1 MKNITLIKKASIL
14 AVIAVTALSMSACGD
29 MKKSDDSKK
38 DTASSVAAP
47 VEVSTADEEIAVAA
61 PAESKAEEAPKAEEK
76 LEMTRAEISNNTG
89 IDVYVIQILDKDGKC
104 IADLLKDGAFLSTGF
119 AQSFE
124 IPSGEA
130 LTVRYG
136 PDENTVY
143 DVEKVNTSICSTI
156 RLGLNVNEPS
166 VECITK
172 DGETTTIVGT
182 YVEGHEYTDNYDETN
197 NNGYD
202 YNANNDNGDDGY
214 TNNGDNGDD
223 GYADN
228 GDNGDDGYTDNG
240 DNGQGGCV
248 GDDALTF

>member
-1 MKNITLIKKASIL
+1 MKKASIL

-29 MKKSDDSKK
+29 TKKNDESKK
-38 DTASSVAAP
+38 DTTSSSAAVEVITSDEEEKAP
-47 VEVSTADEEIAVAA
+47 V
-61 PAESKAEEAPKAEEK
+61 ESKAEADSKAEEK
-76 LEMTRAEISNNTG
+76 LEMMRVEISNNTG

-136 PDENTVY
+136 SDENTVY

-166 VECITK
+166 VECLTK
-172 DGETTTIVGT
+172 DGESLTVAGKP
-182 YVEGHEYTDNYDETN
+182 VEGAISNENEPVVTEPYYEEPVVDNYNEYNEEPSYEEPAQN
-197 NNGYD
+197 NND
-202 YNANNDNGDDGY
+202 
-214 TNNGDNGDD
+214 
-223 GYADN
+223 
-228 GDNGDDGYTDNG
+228 
-240 DNGQGGCV
+240 QGGCIS
-248 GDDALTF
+248 DDAFTF

>member
-1 MKNITLIKKASIL
+1 MNITLMKKASIL

-29 MKKSDDSKK
+29 TKKNDESKK
-38 DTASSVAAP
+38 DTTSSSAAVEVITSDEEEKAP
-47 VEVSTADEEIAVAA
+47 V
-61 PAESKAEEAPKAEEK
+61 ESKAEADSKAEEK
-76 LEMTRAEISNNTG
+76 LEMMRVEISNNTG

-136 PDENTVY
+136 SDENTVY

-166 VECITK
+166 VECLTK
-172 DGETTTIVGT
+172 DGESLTVAGKP
-182 YVEGHEYTDNYDETN
+182 VEGAISNENEPVVTEPYYEEPVVDNYNEYNEEPSYEEPAQN
-197 NNGYD
+197 NND
-202 YNANNDNGDDGY
+202 
-214 TNNGDNGDD
+214 
-223 GYADN
+223 
-228 GDNGDDGYTDNG
+228 
-240 DNGQGGCV
+240 QGGCIS
-248 GDDALTF
+248 DDAFTF

>member
-38 DTASSVAAP
+38 DTASSAAAP
-47 VEVSTADEEIAVAA
+47 VEVSTADEEVATPA
-61 PAESKAEEAPKAEEK
+61 PAESKAEAESKPEEK
-76 LEMTRAEISNNTG
+76 FEMMRAEISNNTG
-89 IDVYVIQILDKDGKC
+89 IDVYVIQILDKDGKV

-136 PDENTVY
+136 SDENTVY

-166 VECITK
+166 VECLTK
-172 DGETTTIVGT
+172 DGESLTVAGKP
-182 YVEGHEYTDNYDETN
+182 VEGVISNENEPVVTEPYYEEPVVDNYNEYNEEPVN
-197 NNGYD
+197 NNEEPSYEEPAQ
-202 YNANNDNGDDGY
+202 NNND
-214 TNNGDNGDD
+214 
-223 GYADN
+223 
-228 GDNGDDGYTDNG
+228 
-240 DNGQGGCV
+240 QGGCIS
-248 GDDALTF
+248 DDAFTF

>member
-1 MKNITLIKKASIL
+1 MNNMIMKKASIL

-29 MKKSDDSKK
+29 TKKSDESKK
-38 DTASSVAAP
+38 DTASSAAAA
-47 VEVSTADEEIAVAA
+47 VEVITSDEEEKA

-76 LEMTRAEISNNTG
+76 LEMMRAEISNNTG
-89 IDVYVIQILDKDGKC
+89 IDVYVIQILDKDGKV

-136 PDENTVY
+136 SDENTVY

-166 VECITK
+166 VECLTK
-172 DGETTTIVGT
+172 DGESLTVAGKP
-182 YVEGHEYTDNYDETN
+182 VEGVKSNENEPVVTEPYYEEPVADNYNDYNEEPVYNYEEPSYEEPAQN
-197 NNGYD
+197 NND
-202 YNANNDNGDDGY
+202 
-214 TNNGDNGDD
+214 
-223 GYADN
+223 
-228 GDNGDDGYTDNG
+228 
-240 DNGQGGCV
+240 QGGCIS
-248 GDDALTF
+248 DDAFTF